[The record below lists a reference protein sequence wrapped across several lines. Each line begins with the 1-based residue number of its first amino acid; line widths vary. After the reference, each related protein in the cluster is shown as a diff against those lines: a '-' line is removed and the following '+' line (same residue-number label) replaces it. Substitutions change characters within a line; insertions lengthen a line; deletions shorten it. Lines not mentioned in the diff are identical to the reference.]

1 MLHINLYGVYN
12 TPCDLHNKCPQTLSP
27 PTRLGG
33 VVGNVLVVLS
43 STAEDWEI
51 EVRISLANALVV
63 LSSTAEDGEI
73 EVRISVGCRQT
84 ENNGMCQPSI
94 NLLPPQ
100 QVEELGRQKDSG
112 QAGAEDTEKQS
123 TVKKSSHLT
132 ESSKT
137 TTTTTTTSSQQT
149 FRPVNLVNIP
159 LPTTGGHVTAGAYSI
174 ELFRSRPVAGMS
186 S

>member
-1 MLHINLYGVYN
+1 MFTLEQR
-12 TPCDLHNKCPQTLSP
+12 NK
-27 PTRLGG
+27 TRRVKGP
-33 VVGNVLVVLS
+33 NV
-43 STAEDWEI
+43 
-51 EVRISLANALVV
+51 
-63 LSSTAEDGEI
+63 
-73 EVRISVGCRQT
+73 
-84 ENNGMCQPSI
+84 
-94 NLLPPQ
+94 
-100 QVEELGRQKDSG
+100 

-149 FRPVNLVNIP
+149 FRPVNLANIP
-159 LPTTGGHVTAGAYSI
+159 LPTTGGHVTAYSI